1 MRAEM
6 LPLEGYQLLL
16 LGRGIAV
23 MGCFVRT
30 GLQEVGWNW
39 VLWLSL
45 QLLLGRLRSE
55 TLLLLSR
62 YGSKLLLLLLGSKLL
77 SRRDWIKDLLLILR
91 IKQGLLLLRDKSLLL
106 LRSKLLL
113 LLRSKLLL
121 LLRSKLLQLLRWCLE
136 LLLLTNRPHWDR
148 ITILINKL

>member
-1 MRAEM
+1 M

-39 VLWLSL
+39 VLWLSCL

-77 SRRDWIKDLLLILR
+77 SGRDWIKDLLLVLR

-113 LLRSKLLL
+113 LLRSKLL
-121 LLRSKLLQLLRWCLE
+121 QLLRCCLE
-136 LLLLTNRPHWDR
+136 LLLLINRSHWDR

>member
-16 LGRGIAV
+16 LCRSITV

-30 GLQEVGWNW
+30 GLEEVGWNW
-39 VLWLSL
+39 MLWLSL
-45 QLLLGRLRSE
+45 KLLLGRLRSE
-55 TLLLLSR
+55 TLLLLSG

-77 SRRDWIKDLLLILR
+77 LGRDWIKDLLLILR

-106 LRSKLLL
+106 LRNKLLL
-113 LLRSKLLL
+113 LLKLLGSKLLK
-121 LLRSKLLQLLRWCLE
+121 LLRGCLE